1 MRAPDA
7 FIPLLRAYI
16 RWTPWRFG
24 KRTLWARAAEPLAR
38 RQRAFVA
45 RSAYGFRIAGDQ
57 RLIMPRRIYWF
68 GTWEPPLSEWIRRA
82 LRPGDVFVDVG
93 ANFGYFTLLAARAV
107 APRGWVVAVEAS
119 AVTAGRLRESLAH
132 NRVRNVRV
140 VQAAVAAEAGA
151 VPFYRAP
158 WDQAEDSTVPGKDK
172 ELVGEVRA
180 LPLHALLT
188 PPELRRARV
197 IKVDVEG
204 GELGVLR
211 GLRPALAALRPD
223 AEIAVEAHPD
233 ILASQGGSLCDLLDL
248 LRPAGFGARELP
260 RETSALAHLFPEHRD
275 PAPLG
280 PGDGGLRHV
289 IFSRPSVADPLDP

>member
-16 RWTPWRFG
+16 RWIPWRFG

-68 GTWEPPLSEWIRRA
+68 GRWEPPLSEWIRRA

-107 APRGWVVAVEAS
+107 APGGWVVAVEAS
-119 AVTAGRLRESLAH
+119 AVTAGRLRESLAQ
-132 NRVRNVRV
+132 NGVRNVRV
-140 VQAAVAAEAGA
+140 VNVAAAAEAGA

-158 WDQAEDSTVPGKDK
+158 WDQAEDSTVPGNGKQ
-172 ELVGEVRA
+172 LVGEVRA
-180 LPLHALLT
+180 LPLHALLAE
-188 PPELRRARV
+188 PELRRARV

-233 ILASQGGSLCDLLDL
+233 ILASQGVSLCDLLDL

-260 RETSALAHLFPEHRD
+260 RATSALAHLLPEHRD
-275 PAPLG
+275 PAPLR

-289 IFSRPSVADPLDP
+289 IFSRPSVAGR

>member
-140 VQAAVAAEAGA
+140 VHAAAAAEAGA

-158 WDQAEDSTVPGKDK
+158 WDQAEDSTVPGKGK

-188 PPELRRARV
+188 EPELRRARV
-197 IKVDVEG
+197 IKVDVGG

-223 AEIAVEAHPD
+223 AEIAVEAHPG
-233 ILASQGGSLCDLLDL
+233 ILASQGVSLCDLVDL

-260 RETSALAHLFPEHRD
+260 RETYALGHL
-275 PAPLG
+275 
-280 PGDGGLRHV
+280 
-289 IFSRPSVADPLDP
+289 SRSIGIQRRSGRATAACGT